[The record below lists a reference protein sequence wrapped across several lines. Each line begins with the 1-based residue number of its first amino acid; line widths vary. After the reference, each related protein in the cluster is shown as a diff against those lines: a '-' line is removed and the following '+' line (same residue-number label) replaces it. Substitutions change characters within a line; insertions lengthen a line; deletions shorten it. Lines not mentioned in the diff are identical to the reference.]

1 MTRRARSSASSP
13 GRTTEAVTPNR
24 IASAAGA
31 AVFAIVGGWGL
42 VVSLDPEVDPAVGPL
57 VAGLVGTSVVLAVL
71 HLVLAAALAVGAF
84 RGERLARPVNV
95 AVGTVLLLVGLC
107 GLFAVGT
114 PVNVL
119 ALNGAANL
127 LHFAAS
133 SALLAT
139 GLGASRT
146 DATPPRRAARASAHL
161 QSDIN

>member
-1 MTRRARSSASSP
+1 M
-13 GRTTEAVTPNR
+13 TPNR

-71 HLVLAAALAVGAF
+71 HLVLAAALAVG
-84 RGERLARPVNV
+84 
-95 AVGTVLLLVGLC
+95 TVLLLVGLF